1 MKITD
6 IRGTGVSQLQT
17 EQAGAV
23 DSRAAKK
30 TDLNQTAGA
39 DNINLSQ
46 EARLM
51 QKAAQVIGQTP
62 EVREEKVATLK
73 EAVDQGTYRVDSEKV
88 ANSIIADI
96 FRER

>member
-6 IRGTGVSQLQT
+6 IQGTGVSQLQT
-17 EQAGAV
+17 EQTGAV
-23 DSRAAKK
+23 ESRAGKK
-30 TDLNQTAGA
+30 TDVNQTAGA

-51 QKAAQVIGQTP
+51 QKAAQVIAQTP

-73 EAVDQGTYRVDSEKV
+73 EAVDQGTYQVNSQKV
-88 ANSIIADI
+88 ATSLIADI